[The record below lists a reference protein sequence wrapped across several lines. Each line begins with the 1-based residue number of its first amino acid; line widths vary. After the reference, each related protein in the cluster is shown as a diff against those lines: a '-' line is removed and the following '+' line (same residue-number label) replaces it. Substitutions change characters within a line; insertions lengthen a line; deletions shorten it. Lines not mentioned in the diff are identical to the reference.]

1 MRITSAFLAESAE
14 VVDGKL
20 TVRGGFLRYYRAGLD
35 RVATVTLVVF
45 TRADAADTRPEITV
59 GLTTPTGD
67 SQTQH
72 VTLPAAA
79 RAGEVSF
86 AGWPLWLPVEI
97 NGEYLVTVGAEECS
111 VTLRLTVSG
120 DE

>member
-1 MRITSAFLAESAE
+1 MRITNAFLAESAA
-14 VVDGKL
+14 VADGKL

-45 TRADAADTRPEITV
+45 TQADTGDTRPEITV

-67 SQTQH
+67 CQTQQ

-97 NGEYLVTVGAEECS
+97 NGEYLVTVHTDETS
-111 VTLRLTVSG
+111 VTLKLTVSG
-120 DE
+120 DD